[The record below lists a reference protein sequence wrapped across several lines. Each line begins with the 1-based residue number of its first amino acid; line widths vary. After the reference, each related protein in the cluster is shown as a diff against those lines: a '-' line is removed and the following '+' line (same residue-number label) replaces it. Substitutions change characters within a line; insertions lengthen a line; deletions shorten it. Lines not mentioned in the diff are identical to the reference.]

1 MQQSNQLAPERQ
13 KQLEKF
19 YARADPHGLSPLWLS
34 LGGLVPAEPK
44 SPAEASIWRYDEVR
58 PFLIEASALIG
69 TEEAERRVLMLEN
82 PGMPGEAKITRSLYA
97 GLQIIQPGE
106 FARRHRHTAAALRF
120 VIEGTGGWTSVD
132 GERTNMEPGDFV
144 VTPSWTWHEHGN
156 EGSGPVVW
164 MDGLDV
170 HIVNLLD
177 SGFRE
182 DHDELVVPPERT
194 MGASDWTFGTNMLPV
209 NCDRR
214 RTTSPLFNYPYAKA
228 REALHGLTRDTPCD
242 PHFGY
247 RLRYANPVNGDW
259 AIATIATWMQ
269 LLPKGFQTQNYRS
282 TDGTVFVVA
291 EGAGRSIVGG
301 ATIEWRKGDIF
312 VVPSWSSVS
321 HAASE
326 DAVLF
331 GASDRVVQEKL
342 GLWREFRE
350 ISMDDHLAYSS

>member
-1 MQQSNQLAPERQ
+1 MQESAPSATDRQQKLAA
-13 KQLEKF
+13 F
-19 YARADPHGLSPLWLS
+19 YERADPHGLSPLWLA
-34 LGGLVPAEPK
+34 LARLVPAQPE
-44 SPAEASIWRYDEVR
+44 SPARASIWRYDEVR
-58 PFLIEASALIG
+58 PFLIEASSLIG

-82 PGMPGEAKITRSLYA
+82 AGMPGEAKITRSLYA

-106 FARRHRHTAAALRF
+106 YARRHRHTAAALRF
-120 VIEGTGGWTSVD
+120 VMEGTGGWTSVD
-132 GERTNMEPGDFV
+132 GERTYMEPGDFV

-177 SGFRE
+177 AGFRQDQSE
-182 DHDELVVPPERT
+182 HAAPAERT
-194 MGASDWTFGTNMLPV
+194 TGASNSTFGMNMLPV
-209 NCDRR
+209 GCDRNR
-214 RTTSPLFNYPYAKA
+214 ATSPLFNYPYAKA
-228 REALHGLTRDTPCD
+228 REALHGLTRDTADD
-242 PHFGY
+242 PHFGF

-269 LLPKGFQTQNYRS
+269 LLPKGFKTQNYRS

-301 ATIEWRKGDIF
+301 QSIDWTKGDIF
-312 VVPSWSSVS
+312 VVPSWSMAS
-321 HAASE
+321 HEASE
-326 DAVLF
+326 EAVLF

-342 GLWREFRE
+342 GLWREHRQIPIDE
-350 ISMDDHLAYSS
+350 HLAYS